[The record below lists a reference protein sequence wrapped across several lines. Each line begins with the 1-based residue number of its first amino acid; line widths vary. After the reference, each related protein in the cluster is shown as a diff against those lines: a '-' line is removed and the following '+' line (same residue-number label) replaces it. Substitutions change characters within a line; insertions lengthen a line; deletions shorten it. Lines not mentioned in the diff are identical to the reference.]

1 MCAGDDRVTREPRT
15 VDYRATKQKIFRG
28 DLNKS
33 KKGSFDSIYRGIT
46 MSVLVF
52 YF

>member
-1 MCAGDDRVTREPRT
+1 MCAGYDRITREPRT
-15 VDYRATKQKIFRG
+15 ADHRATKQKIFRG

-33 KKGSFDSIYRGIT
+33 KKDSFDSIYRGIT

-52 YF
+52 YY